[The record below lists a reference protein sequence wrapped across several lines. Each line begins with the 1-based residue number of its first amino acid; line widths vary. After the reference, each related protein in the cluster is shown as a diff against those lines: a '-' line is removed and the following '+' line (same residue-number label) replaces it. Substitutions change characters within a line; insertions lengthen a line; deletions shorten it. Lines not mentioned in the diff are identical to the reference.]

1 MSFVETIKMKT
12 DYIGANGRTDAE
24 IAEAEKELGIKF
36 AKDYHE
42 YLKKIGIAC
51 FDGHEL
57 TGLTNTDRLNV
68 VSVTKEL
75 RKQSEEICALWYVV
89 EDVGL
94 DGIIIWQ
101 NSDGVLY
108 ATAPNTNA
116 KMVADS
122 LSEYYSK

>member
-42 YLKKIGIAC
+42 YLKKIGLAC
-51 FDGHEL
+51 FAGHEL

>member
-1 MSFVETIKMKT
+1 MSFAESIKMEP

-24 IAEAEKELGIKF
+24 IAEAEKELEIKF

-75 RKQSEEICALWYVV
+75 RKQSEEICALSIFTSIVLSFACINCNLWYAC
-89 EDVGL
+89 DA
-94 DGIIIWQ
+94 I
-101 NSDGVLY
+101 
-108 ATAPNTNA
+108 T
-116 KMVADS
+116 
-122 LSEYYSK
+122 

>member
-42 YLKKIGIAC
+42 YLKKIGLAC
-51 FDGHEL
+51 FAGHEL

-101 NSDGVLY
+101 NSDGALY
-108 ATAPNTNA
+108 ATAPYTNA

-122 LSEYYSK
+122 LAEYYSK

>member
-42 YLKKIGIAC
+42 YLKQIGLAC

-101 NSDGVLY
+101 NSDGALY
-108 ATAPNTNA
+108 ATAPYTNA

-122 LSEYYSK
+122 LAEYYSK

>member
-1 MSFVETIKMKT
+1 MCLRGKTIWLKE
-12 DYIGANGRTDAE
+12 IG
-24 IAEAEKELGIKF
+24 L
-36 AKDYHE
+36 
-42 YLKKIGIAC
+42 AC

-75 RKQSEEICALWYVV
+75 RKQSEEISALWYVV

-101 NSDGVLY
+101 NSDGALY
-108 ATAPNTNA
+108 ATAPYTNA
-116 KMVADS
+116 KKVADS